1 MRTFAELLSEYIER
15 AGISDSE
22 LARSIGVRR
31 QTLFRWKDGQI
42 QRPRYRDDVLRCA
55 KRLRLTPEE
64 RDLLLTAAGF
74 SPEAPPLSVREQQP
88 EPVREVPPENAVAK
102 AAKEEPQEA
111 DPQPT
116 VSSSRRPWVIGFA
129 GGLVIVVGIALATAM
144 LSNGDGEVP
153 IAEVVATSTQTPL
166 PTASPASPT
175 AVVETPVAE
184 KPEAKIV
191 ANAVATPEPEA
202 EEEIV
207 VIARFVNYIGG
218 ETGYNVA
225 GRIKTALEEE
235 IREEFLPSITIKVL
249 SEDVRDEA
257 EAQEVA
263 QRTNASIVIWGEYD
277 SGRAQARFTVPALQ
291 GSMEESQIERPVLN
305 PTDLTATI
313 NTELPHD
320 VRLLALLIFAEL
332 YESGED
338 SKKARD
344 ALDEALTTLP
354 EESDT
359 VATIYFRLGYLH
371 QVKEP
376 PNLAAA
382 EKYYT
387 LALLYRPSS
396 PTSYFNRGLV
406 YWDRDEIDKAID
418 DYTESLILNPRNSAV
433 FRTRGIAYYE
443 RKGPGDAVR
452 AVDDLSTA
460 IAFDDTNPRNYY
472 FRSYAYYDMGSRFYK
487 DALADAMRAH
497 ELEPGDP
504 ETSRAL
510 CVMLAAT
517 RQAESAIPHCDVAV
531 EGGAE
536 WAHFSRGTA
545 YLQLGGPEAISKA
558 IADLDKSLGDSP
570 EGVGSYLHRGMA
582 YIKLGGTHD
591 EQAFA
596 DFHHILT
603 IDSDHTGA
611 LNNLCWFMSLAGM
624 AAEGLPYCE
633 RALSIKPD
641 NYLTYDSRGLPYCE
655 RALSIKPDNYLTYDS
670 RGLAYAMLGDY
681 EKAIE
686 DFSKFLEWL
695 GTQSSQTYERYG
707 PRRERWVESLSKGE
721 NPFDEAELLALRNE

>member
-1 MRTFAELLSEYIER
+1 MRTFAELLTEYIER

-55 KRLRLTPEE
+55 RRLRLSLEE

-74 SPEAPPLSVREQQP
+74 SPEAPPLSGRELPP
-88 EPVREVPPENAVAK
+88 EPVEEAPPTDDSVEVEAQDVA
-102 AAKEEPQEA
+102 
-111 DPQPT
+111 PQPT
-116 VSSSRRPWVIGFA
+116 VTSSRRPWVIGFA

-144 LSNGDGEVP
+144 LSNGDGVVP
-153 IAEVVATSTQTPL
+153 VAKDVSTPTRTPE
-166 PTASPASPT
+166 PTVPPAGFT
-175 AVVETPVAE
+175 AVVGTPVAE
-184 KPEAKIV
+184 TKEARIAPK
-191 ANAVATPEPEA
+191 AVETPSPDV
-202 EEEIV
+202 EEEVV

-225 GRIKTALEEE
+225 GRIQAALEEE
-235 IREEFLPSITIKVL
+235 IRSQFIPSIEIKVL
-249 SEDVRDEA
+249 AEDIRDEA

-263 QRTNASIVIWGEYD
+263 QRTSASIVIWGEYD

-291 GSMEESQIERPVLN
+291 GSMEDSQVERPVLN
-305 PTDLTATI
+305 PADLTATI

-387 LALLYRPSS
+387 LAILYDPRS
-396 PTSYFNRGLV
+396 PTPYFNRGLV
-406 YWDRDEIDKAID
+406 YLARDEIDKAID
-418 DYTESLILNPRNSAV
+418 DYTESLLRNPNDPTVLRS
-433 FRTRGIAYYE
+433 RGIAYYE
-443 RKGPGDAVR
+443 RKGSGDAVR
-452 AVDDLSTA
+452 AVDDLSRA
-460 IAFDDTNPRNYY
+460 IAIDDVSPGSYY
-472 FRSYAYYDMGSRFYK
+472 FRSFTYYEMGERFLK
-487 DALADAMRAH
+487 DALADSLHAH
-497 ELEPGDP
+497 ALEPDDP
-504 ETSRAL
+504 ANNRAV
-510 CVMLAAT
+510 CVMMAAT
-517 RQAESAIPHCDVAV
+517 RQPESAIPYCDVAV
-531 EGGAE
+531 EGGTE
-536 WAHFSRGTA
+536 WAYFSRGTA
-545 YLQLGGPEAISKA
+545 YLQIGGPEAMLKA
-558 IADLDKSLGDSP
+558 IADFDESLEDDP
-570 EGVGSYLHRGMA
+570 ENVGSYLHRGMA
-582 YIKLGGTHD
+582 YMKLGGTHD
-591 EQAFA
+591 DQAFA
-596 DFHHILT
+596 DFRHILT
-603 IDSDHTGA
+603 IDSGHTGA

-624 AAEGLPYCE
+624 AEV
-633 RALSIKPD
+633 
-641 NYLTYDSRGLPYCE
+641 GLPYCE

-670 RGLAYAMLGDY
+670 RGLAHALLGNH
-681 EKAIE
+681 EKALE
-686 DFSKFLEWL
+686 DFDRFLEWL
-695 GTQSSQTYERYG
+695 GTQSSDTYARYG
-707 PRRERWVESLSKGE
+707 PRRERWVESLSKGQ

>member
-1 MRTFAELLSEYIER
+1 MRTFAELLTEYIER

-74 SPEAPPLSVREQQP
+74 SPEAPPLTVREQQP
-88 EPVREVPPENAVAK
+88 ETVRAVPPLDESAED
-102 AAKEEPQEA
+102 EESQEA
-111 DPQPT
+111 APQHT
-116 VSSSRRPWVIGFA
+116 VTTSRRPWVIGFA

-144 LSNGDGEVP
+144 LSNGEDPIPVAKAVP
-153 IAEVVATSTQTPL
+153 TPTTTL
-166 PTASPASPT
+166 EPTAPLATPT
-175 AVVETPVAE
+175 TVVETPVVAT
-184 KPEAKIV
+184 PEAKLAAKV
-191 ANAVATPEPEA
+191 VATPEPEV
-202 EEEIV
+202 EEDIV

-225 GRIKTALEEE
+225 GRIKAALEEE
-235 IREEFLPSITIKVL
+235 IKAEFIPSMEIKVL
-249 SEDVRDEA
+249 TEDIRDEA

-277 SGRAQARFTVPALQ
+277 SGRAQARFTVPALH
-291 GSMEESQIERPVLN
+291 GSMEESQVERPVLN

-354 EESDT
+354 EEPDT

-387 LALLYRPSS
+387 LAILYGPNS
-396 PTSYFNRGLV
+396 PTPYFNRGLV
-406 YWDRDEIDKAID
+406 FWDQGEVENAID
-418 DYTESLILNPRNSAV
+418 DYTESLFRNPRDPNV
-433 FRTRGIAYYE
+433 LHFRGFAYLE
-443 RKGPGDAVR
+443 RSRPGDAIR
-452 AVDDLSTA
+452 AIDD
-460 IAFDDTNPRNYY
+460 F
-472 FRSYAYYDMGSRFYK
+472 
-487 DALADAMRAH
+487 
-497 ELEPGDP
+497 
-504 ETSRAL
+504 
-510 CVMLAAT
+510 
-517 RQAESAIPHCDVAV
+517 
-531 EGGAE
+531 
-536 WAHFSRGTA
+536 
-545 YLQLGGPEAISKA
+545 SKA
-558 IADLDKSLGDSP
+558 IEIDDSVL
-570 EGVGSYLHRGMA
+570 ENYFNRGLA
-582 YIKLGGTHD
+582 YFKLGGAHD
-591 EQAFA
+591 DQSLK
-596 DFHHILT
+596 DLHHVLSIE
-603 IDSDHTGA
+603 SDHTGS
-611 LNNLCWFMSLAGM
+611 LNNVCWFMSLGGR

-633 RALSIKPD
+633 RALSIDPD
-641 NYLTYDSRGLPYCE
+641 YYL
-655 RALSIKPDNYLTYDS
+655 AYDS
-670 RGLAYAMLGDY
+670 RGLAHALLGNQ
-681 EKAIE
+681 EKALE
-686 DFSKFLEWL
+686 DFGKFLDWL
-695 GTQSSQTYERYG
+695 GTQSSDTYDRYG
-707 PRRERWVESLSKGE
+707 PRRERWVETLSKGE